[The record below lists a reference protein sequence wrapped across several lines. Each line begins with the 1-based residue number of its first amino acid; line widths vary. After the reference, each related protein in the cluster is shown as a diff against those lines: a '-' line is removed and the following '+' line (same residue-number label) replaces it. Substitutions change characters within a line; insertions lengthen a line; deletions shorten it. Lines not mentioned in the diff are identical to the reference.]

1 VRVTV
6 NGHRYRS
13 TVAVMGGRFLLPLN
27 AQNRAAA
34 GVAAGDE
41 ATADLAAALD
51 AEPAAR
57 TRFDGLSYSMQRR
70 WVFPVEDAKTDA
82 TRQRRIATMVQ
93 TLAGEA
99 ADSAAGDGRPSV

>member
-1 VRVTV
+1 
-6 NGHRYRS
+6 
-13 TVAVMGGRFLLPLN
+13 M
-27 AQNRAAA
+27 
-34 GVAAGDE
+34 AAGDE

-57 TRFDGLSYSMQRR
+57 TRFDVLSHSMQRR

-99 ADSAAGDGRPSV
+99 AVTVRSNPTSGRGCLGYGP